1 MSNPLFNEDRWS
13 QSGTSDNHMTVTGA
27 IQKTAILLGILIL
40 TFGATWDSLA
50 TTSLIFGMSVMPVL
64 IGSMIVAFVCALIGS
79 FVPRA
84 AMPVSI
90 IYALVKGVLLG
101 AVSYMFNQK
110 FHGLPLLAAT
120 LTVGTLTGMLFLYTQ
135 RIIRASPMFIKCVAG
150 ATLGLVIGVLLLS
163 VLNLFG
169 AANGITASL
178 YGNGPI
184 GIGFSLVCVG
194 LAAFNLILDF
204 HFIETGAA
212 NRAPKYMEWVSALAL
227 LITLVWLYLEILRLL
242 SKLQSRD

>member
-1 MSNPLFNEDRWS
+1 MSNPLFNQDRWA

-50 TTSLIFGMSVMPVL
+50 TTSLIFGMAVGPVL
-64 IGSMIVAFVCALIGS
+64 IGSLIVALISGLIGA

-84 AMPVSI
+84 AMVTSI
-90 IYALVKGVLLG
+90 IYALSYGVLLG

-120 LTVGTLTGMLFLYTQ
+120 LTIGTLTGMLFLYTQ
-135 RIIRASPMFIKCVAG
+135 RIIRATPMLTKCIIG
-150 ATLGLVIGVLLLS
+150 ATLGLAIGIGLLML
-163 VLNLFG
+163 LNLFG

-178 YGNGPI
+178 YGNGVI
-184 GIGFSLVCVG
+184 GIGFSVVCVG
-194 LAAFNLILDF
+194 IAAFNLILDF
-204 HFIETGAA
+204 HFIEEAAA
-212 NRAPKYMEWVSALAL
+212 NRAPKYMEWVGAFGL
-227 LITLVWLYLEILRLL
+227 LVTLVWLYIEFLRLL
-242 SKLQSRD
+242 SKLQSRN